1 METQVKRIN
10 AIFPWFKG
18 LNSDLLFFVA
28 VNTLFFTVVKG
39 LSAFEI
45 SLLSTVS
52 LVVCL
57 VFQRLTLKLIKKI
70 GNIASMRVGTGMLIC
85 ASLLLTFGNNLL
97 ILIIGYIFYEGSW
110 FFKSVESVIL
120 KNNLIADNRE
130 KEYMKIKSKGSM
142 IYAVV
147 TAIIALVSGALFNID
162 HYLPMYMCILVCIFC
177 FLLSFY
183 IKEFDVEKKQNKTSK
198 KKEHFIKLGGIIWLV
213 IITFAIFYTSLNL
226 GQGNSKLLMQYTLTD
241 NIGISK
247 AATYLSVIIA
257 ISRIVRVVGNI
268 VFSKVYYKFKD
279 KICYILSLILLLAFC
294 SIILG
299 FFVNST
305 IIVKII
311 FMSLGFF
318 CFLAIRD
325 PFNNYIQELILRVSK
340 KDIQETAIY
349 YLEVVKKLFSAAIKI
364 AITMMLSKY
373 DLMYAIIILG
383 ICSAIEV
390 IMAIRLYCLI
400 LNQKKE
406 KVVEYELNSEEN

>member
-1 METQVKRIN
+1 
-10 AIFPWFKG
+10 
-18 LNSDLLFFVA
+18 
-28 VNTLFFTVVKG
+28 
-39 LSAFEI
+39 
-45 SLLSTVS
+45 
-52 LVVCL
+52 
-57 VFQRLTLKLIKKI
+57 
-70 GNIASMRVGTGMLIC
+70 
-85 ASLLLTFGNNLL
+85 
-97 ILIIGYIFYEGSW
+97 
-110 FFKSVESVIL
+110 
-120 KNNLIADNRE
+120 
-130 KEYMKIKSKGSM
+130 
-142 IYAVV
+142 
-147 TAIIALVSGALFNID
+147 
-162 HYLPMYMCILVCIFC
+162 
-177 FLLSFY
+177 
-183 IKEFDVEKKQNKTSK
+183 
-198 KKEHFIKLGGIIWLV
+198 
-213 IITFAIFYTSLNL
+213 
-226 GQGNSKLLMQYTLTD
+226 MQYTLTD

-349 YLEVVKKLFSAAIKI
+349 YLEVVKKLFSATIKI
-364 AITMMLSKY
+364 AITMILSKY
-373 DLMYAIIILG
+373 DLIYAIIILG

-390 IMAIRLYCLI
+390 VMAIRLYCLI

-406 KVVEYELNSEEN
+406 KAVEYELNSEEN

>member
-1 METQVKRIN
+1 
-10 AIFPWFKG
+10 
-18 LNSDLLFFVA
+18 
-28 VNTLFFTVVKG
+28 
-39 LSAFEI
+39 
-45 SLLSTVS
+45 
-52 LVVCL
+52 
-57 VFQRLTLKLIKKI
+57 
-70 GNIASMRVGTGMLIC
+70 MRVGTGMLIC

-142 IYAVV
+142 IYSVV

-183 IKEFDVEKKQNKTSK
+183 IKEFDVEKKQNKSSK
-198 KKEHFIKLGGIIWLV
+198 KKEHFLKLGGIIWLV

-373 DLMYAIIILG
+373 DLIYAIIILG